1 MRRMEGKRTL
11 GIKLLVSLNA
21 IFGSIGIAF
30 GLLSGSLYQLTL
42 SLMLLISA
50 VGLYKLK
57 SWGWWLAVLGCTM
70 SLIGYVFLP
79 LRGFPLEIVV
89 LLYLFLEMKT
99 FGIGRRDD
107 SS

>member
-1 MRRMEGKRTL
+1 MEGKRTL

-50 VGLYKLK
+50 VGLFKLK
-57 SWGWWLAVLGCTM
+57 SWGWWLAVLGCII
-70 SLIGYVFLP
+70 SIIGYIFTTLQ
-79 LRGFPLEIVV
+79 GFPLETVILPY
-89 LLYLFLEMKT
+89 LLLKMKT
-99 FGIGRRDD
+99 FGIKIRRKCD
-107 SS
+107 SP

>member
-1 MRRMEGKRTL
+1 
-11 GIKLLVSLNA
+11 LLSALNA
-21 IFGSIGIAF
+21 LFGAMGITF
-30 GLLSGSLYQLTL
+30 GLLSGSLYQLAL
-42 SLMLLISA
+42 SLMLLVSA
-50 VGLYKLK
+50 VGLYGLRP
-57 SWGWWLAVLGCTM
+57 WGWWLAVLGCAM

-89 LLYLFLEMKT
+89 LPYLFLEMKT